1 MPCSNELGQY
11 FSDLLL
17 LIKAG
22 VNILKG
28 CQLTVC
34 GGGCLI
40 LFSLSIS
47 GLLCTGQLST
57 DFQT

>member
-17 LIKAG
+17 LIEAG

-28 CQLTVC
+28 CQQTVC
-34 GGGCLI
+34 GGGCSI
-40 LFSLSIS
+40 LFYLSIS
-47 GLLCTGQLST
+47 GLLCTEQLST
-57 DFQT
+57 EFQT